1 MPRPFS
7 IRCSHFELRH
17 SQFEILPLIPKLN
30 TLRQRQLRAPVDRV
44 RLSAHVGLPRVAA
57 RLATAAGF
65 FLTSIAL
72 TILARNTSNSE
83 SKIDQIK
90 VEGQKDPGT
99 VLDTDKAPEAKKPE
113 GPVVPK
119 PE

>member
-1 MPRPFS
+1 MATLLLVV
-7 IRCSHFELRH
+7 H
-17 SQFEILPLIPKLN
+17 ILIAIALIITVL
-30 TLRQRQLRAPVDRV
+30 LQRSEGGGLGIGGSGGMMTGRGSGNVLSRATAM
-44 RLSAHVGLPRVAA
+44 L
-57 RLATAAGF
+57 AAGF

>member
-1 MPRPFS
+1 MATLLLVV
-7 IRCSHFELRH
+7 H
-17 SQFEILPLIPKLN
+17 ILIAIALIITVL
-30 TLRQRQLRAPVDRV
+30 LQRSEGGGLGIGGSGGMMTGRGSGNILSRATAM
-44 RLSAHVGLPRVAA
+44 L
-57 RLATAAGF
+57 AAGF